1 MFINK
6 DKLRELDAV
15 PTSPSFADF
24 FKTNRGLKI
33 TAISLIALVLLA
45 VLIIALVM
53 MNRQAVN
60 TQSTTATGD
69 KTVIPLPTAE
79 TIDIASLLDDDELNK
94 IKAEDLLFGDFY
106 REPISKVEV
115 KNPGVQLPMNVKRD
129 ADNYY
134 DFTRYINLDEVVDDL
149 NINGFAVIDN
159 PYYQE
164 AKDFYSVYKV
174 LQAKKLP
181 LFVSNDFLI
190 YYYQNMFKNLYKR
203 IEADVFY
210 QAFWDI
216 NHELFIIADK
226 RYRERLIKVGILN
239 DPLLE
244 AQRLEAAYFATSLA
258 LLTPNAEQILGP
270 SKQDYV
276 DPIKFTRLEA
286 ERYSF
291 TIPDYLQQDVAAE
304 VQLILVAKPT
314 KEPVQSPALRY
325 YRHYDDFKI
334 PAEYYKK
341 AKLYNFYLANVWANS
356 VFPLFF
362 KSEDCPN
369 CLLDR
374 DDWEISFIAA
384 HLVAQDFEN
393 NQTLKNKW
401 AKIYK
406 TISYFTG
413 LRNELTYLHY
423 RDALQQIFG
432 KKATVEEVLA
442 INNPDRDTNL
452 VKLYN
457 QIKTYTFN
465 QANGGYDRQVTTLRP
480 SQGLRLL
487 QQHYWPDNYV
497 FNHLLF
503 DPIGRYINYNPKT
516 IDQSVI
522 SVCSLSST
530 QAMRCR
536 PNLYDIIR
544 LIFTEPVAYPYIN
557 KNSNYQYYDQK
568 MTELRKYFADFD
580 SVDWHN
586 SSFWSTVL
594 LSGQMLQNRQVPN
607 LGYTDTAAWTN
618 QLLDTSAG
626 AIFNSQ
632 LPVDSW
638 QLSYRQEA
646 SLQTG
651 EDLIIKYNF
660 IEPNLTLLNEL
671 LADTYMLFKTM
682 YHLDLVKANDN
693 DFSQLINNLVALK
706 RLAIKQLNDQEFTFE
721 DWRFLNEFT
730 SQYYINEFAEK
741 TTLKAF
747 INPSSGQPYSLQQS
761 LEGVKLLISVQF
773 YQNRRVLA
781 VGPIFNYQETKK

>member
-6 DKLRELDAV
+6 DKLRQLDEV
-15 PTSPSFADF
+15 PTGPSFADF
-24 FKTNRGLKI
+24 FSTNRGLKI
-33 TAISLIALVLLA
+33 IAISLIALGLLA
-45 VLIIALVM
+45 GLIIALVM
-53 MNRQAVN
+53 MNRQADN
-60 TQSTTATGD
+60 TQPTTDIGD
-69 KTVIPLPTAE
+69 KTITPLPTAE
-79 TIDIASLLDDDELNK
+79 TVDISSLLDNDELNK

-115 KNPGVQLPMNVKRD
+115 KNPGIQLPMNVKRD

-134 DFTRYINLDEVVDDL
+134 DFTRYINLDDVVDDL

-159 PYYQE
+159 PYSKE
-164 AKDFYSVYKV
+164 AKDFYSVYKK
-174 LQAKKLP
+174 LQENKLP

-190 YYYQNMFKNLYKR
+190 YYYQNTFKNLYKR

-210 QAFWDI
+210 QSFWDI
-216 NHELFIIADK
+216 NKELFTIADK

-258 LLTPNAEQILGP
+258 LLTPNADQILGP
-270 SKQDYV
+270 SEQDYV
-276 DPIKFTRLEA
+276 DPIKFTQLEA

-291 TIPDYLQQDVAAE
+291 TIPDYLQQDVASE
-304 VQLILVAKPT
+304 VKLIITAKPT
-314 KEPVQSPALRY
+314 KTPVQSPALRY
-325 YRHYDDFKI
+325 YRYYDDFKI

-362 KSEDCPN
+362 KSEDCPD

-374 DDWEISFIAA
+374 DDWEVSFIAA

-423 RDALQQIFG
+423 RDALHQIFG
-432 KKATVEEVLA
+432 KKATVEEVLT
-442 INNPDRDTNL
+442 INNLDRDTNL

-465 QANGGYDRQVTTLRP
+465 QANGGYDRQIAVSR
-480 SQGLRLL
+480 SVQGLRLL
-487 QQHYWPDNYV
+487 QQHYWPDDYV
-497 FNHLLF
+497 FNQLLF
-503 DPIGRYINYNPKT
+503 DPMGNYINYNPKT

-522 SVCSLSST
+522 TICSINST
-530 QAMRCR
+530 QARRCR
-536 PNLYDIIR
+536 PTLYDIVR
-544 LIFTEPVAYPYIN
+544 LVFTEPVAHPYIN

-568 MTELRKYFADFD
+568 MGELRKYFSDFD

-594 LSGQMLQNRQVPN
+594 LSGLMLQNRQVPN

-618 QLLDTSAG
+618 QLLNTSAG
-626 AIFNSQ
+626 AIFNVQ
-632 LPVDSW
+632 MPVDSW
-638 QLSYRQEA
+638 QLSYRREA
-646 SLQTG
+646 SLQTN

-660 IEPNLTLLNEL
+660 IEPNITLLNEL

-693 DFSQLINNLVALK
+693 DFSQLINNLITLK
-706 RLAIKQLNDQEFTFE
+706 RLASKQLNDQEFTFE

-730 SQYYINEFAEK
+730 SQYYINDLATK
-741 TTLKAF
+741 TVSKEF
-747 INPSSGQPYSLQQS
+747 INSSTGQPYNLQQS
-761 LEGVKLLISVQF
+761 LDGVKLLISVQY
-773 YQNRRVLA
+773 YQNRQILA
-781 VGPIFNYQETKK
+781 VGPIFNYQEAKK